1 MVYVG
6 HRLNNTTLDPIRHL
20 IVGFPIDFMCT
31 QPSVIIFIND
41 ILVELRIQYNTIQF
55 NCTIAVAGE
64 LQLIDKLHDPFTKTS
79 GHLP

>member
-20 IVGFPIDFMCT
+20 IVGFPIDFMT
-31 QPSVIIFIND
+31 
-41 ILVELRIQYNTIQF
+41 L
-55 NCTIAVAGE
+55 NCTIAVAGK